1 VSEEKHTHGP
11 WIASKFGFQVLT
23 GDSWTTICTLKDGAE
38 WEDGRGN
45 YEQEFA
51 WQKQEANAVLIA
63 AAPTLLKALQD
74 CDGCVVAAEAEGLH
88 EIISELRS
96 ESDNELVGRLIDLVE
111 RRLMWVREYAAPAL
125 AAALPAPPAEAKSEV
140 GG

>member
-1 VSEEKHTHGP
+1 VSEGKHTPGP

-63 AAPTLLKALQD
+63 AAPTLLAALEGALVSLRHSLTFITSRERMHPDGVALHQDSIEAVKA
-74 CDGCVVAAEAEGLH
+74 A
-88 EIISELRS
+88 
-96 ESDNELVGRLIDLVE
+96 IDA
-111 RRLMWVREYAAPAL
+111 AAP
-125 AAALPAPPAEAKSEV
+125 PVEAKSEV